1 MRTLMVHFAGGTE
14 ISIETAAEPSTV
26 FEALGGD
33 GDWLVVEDASGQRH
47 YLAVPQI
54 AYLTFAGKKGVGF
67 RA

>member
-1 MRTLMVHFAGGTE
+1 MRTLVVHFAGGTE

-33 GDWLVVEDASGQRH
+33 DDWLIVEDAGGQPH
-47 YLAVPQI
+47 YLSVRLI